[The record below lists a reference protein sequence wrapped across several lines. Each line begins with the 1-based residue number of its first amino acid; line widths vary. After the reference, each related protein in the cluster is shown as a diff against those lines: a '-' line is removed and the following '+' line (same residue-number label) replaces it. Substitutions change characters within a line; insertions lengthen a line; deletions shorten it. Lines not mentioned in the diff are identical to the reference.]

1 MRLPRKSTSAI
12 GEPKIAKTRA
22 SAGNA
27 REWIGTPAKSRRRS
41 LGNFGA
47 RSTRAR
53 ARARAVDGVMRN
65 RIEFTKHRTYNVILT
80 DNGPDN

>member
-47 RSTRAR
+47 R